1 MRRDSYRQEKVENEN
16 VFVQRLFNQCIV
28 CCLILAALL
37 ILNLTSPKNLC
48 SCIKNNLDRNITLKQ
63 VKNKC
68 QSVYEFVEQKFLS
81 QDNFTFTID
90 EKILEQINAEENKIN
105 AVKKNLVAPI

>member
-1 MRRDSYRQEKVENEN
+1 MRRYSQRQEKVENEN

-28 CCLILAALL
+28 CCLILVALL
-37 ILNLTSPKNLC
+37 ILNLVSPKNFR
-48 SCIKNNLDRNITLKQ
+48 SCIKNNVDRNITLSQ

-68 QSVYEFVEQKFLS
+68 KRVYEFVEQKFLS
-81 QDNFTFTID
+81 QDEFTID